1 MGFPS
6 VPSSGFLSLRAG
18 GSSVLWKAVPVS
30 SSFPLLRSPLQ
41 RKSEG
46 LIGEPRLGLGFSSPH
61 FSEPPLRSV
70 GPRAFCRLHV
80 TVSIRGGRHTSGKH
94 LLLGFLP
101 LPLSKLS
108 DQALG
113 VFQPNG
119 KEQAGLGM
127 SESRPGPLCVVWGRP
142 GRRDSGALVRK
153 HRAHFCSPEV
163 LLSLLWA
170 PTPGFQ
176 RQSQEN
182 GVAAWFGRSK
192 VRRR

>member
-1 MGFPS
+1 MEGCSCQLFIPTVEKS
-6 VPSSGFLSLRAG
+6 
-18 GSSVLWKAVPVS
+18 
-30 SSFPLLRSPLQ
+30 LQ

-46 LIGEPRLGLGFSSPH
+46 LIREPRLGLGFSSPH

-101 LPLSKLS
+101 LSLNKLS

-119 KEQAGLGM
+119 KKEQAGLGM
-127 SESRPGPLCVVWGRP
+127 SKSRPGPLCVVWGTP
-142 GRRDSGALVRK
+142 GRRDLGFGEEAQ
-153 HRAHFCSPEV
+153 SPF
-163 LLSLLWA
+163 LLS
-170 PTPGFQ
+170 
-176 RQSQEN
+176 
-182 GVAAWFGRSK
+182 
-192 VRRR
+192 